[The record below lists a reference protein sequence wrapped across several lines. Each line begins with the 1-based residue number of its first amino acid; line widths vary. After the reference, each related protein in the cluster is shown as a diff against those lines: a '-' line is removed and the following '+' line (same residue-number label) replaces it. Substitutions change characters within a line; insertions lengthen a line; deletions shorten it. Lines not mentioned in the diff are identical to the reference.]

1 MIKSLKQERS
11 ERPTQPMV
19 VLHPYLLTAAVLDAQ
34 APTAG
39 NLAALGAVDSIVRML
54 AGPRD
59 PREDERSAKDAQR
72 DLAWVQSAVHQL
84 ADDELIE
91 ASIDLWLHADE
102 LVHCSATDKVCP
114 CRARKAERQ
123 VAA

>member
-11 ERPTQPMV
+11 ERPTQPMIV
-19 VLHPYLLTAAVLDAQ
+19 VHPYILTAAVLDAQ

-39 NLAALGAVDSIVRML
+39 NLAALGAVDSIIRML

-59 PREDERSAKDAQR
+59 PREERSAKDAQR
-72 DLAWVQSAVHQL
+72 DLAWVQHAVHQL
-84 ADDELIE
+84 ADDELVE
-91 ASIDLWLHADE
+91 ASIDLWLAADE

-114 CRARKAERQ
+114 CRACKAERQ